1 MNYRHTRD
9 LLGELG
15 GRAARRLRSLISRRQ
30 LALDESDGERVTALG
45 REALDGSV
53 EEDEMDSFG
62 PVGLVGRPAGD
73 ATVEAAVAFV
83 GADGAHPI
91 ALSYVDGTRRAVID
105 AVGLGADETVVYN
118 SQAVV
123 KLLADGTVE
132 IRSLEGSAQAL
143 AFLDSVNQRFDAV
156 ESQLQTI
163 AAQLNGH
170 GHLGNLGAPT
180 SPPIPAGPAVEP
192 PEPPPGEDPP
202 DATPVVFTYN
212 ATSAAAGTDVLK
224 SE

>member
-15 GRAARRLRSLISRRQ
+15 GRGARRLRSLISRRQ

-53 EEDEMDSFG
+53 EEDAMDSFG

-91 ALSYVDGTRRAVID
+91 ALGYVDGTRRAVID

-132 IRSLEGSAQAL
+132 IRSLGGTAVPL
-143 AFLDSVNQRFDAV
+143 ATKADVERLRDEFLAHLHLAPSGPTGTPLDAEQQPIVSVQIDGTSV
-156 ESQLQTI
+156 LQ
-163 AAQLNGH
+163 
-170 GHLGNLGAPT
+170 
-180 SPPIPAGPAVEP
+180 
-192 PEPPPGEDPP
+192 
-202 DATPVVFTYN
+202 
-212 ATSAAAGTDVLK
+212 